1 MRTPNQFVDQ
11 GYNSFGQQ
19 QQQQQHQSQPQRGMS
34 PNLQQLNA
42 PRIVQQTQNNV
53 ATANKTHIIPITLEN
68 SEGTRGPISKTPIVI
83 QK

>member
-11 GYNSFGQQ
+11 GYNNFGA
-19 QQQQQHQSQPQRGMS
+19 QSTPQRVMS
-34 PNLQQLNA
+34 PTLQQQQLNA
-42 PRIVQQTQNNV
+42 PRMVQQQQQQTGNPR
-53 ATANKTHIIPITLEN
+53 THIVPIALDS